1 MTTVKLKLDN
11 EIDVLKEQRSFNNV
25 VRLSFNR
32 FQDGFKEKEI
42 RAYLRDKFDSLNCW
56 FVQCGIKVG
65 QQLFHKHK
73 QTKIIFG
80 GKYNLKRYLKK
91 QISKDEF
98 KENRM
103 LPINIQGQQLHK
115 GNRLFNFDFENN
127 QLEFKLSRTNHRT
140 LKYKVPHKK
149 IRNNLARL
157 QELIDN
163 KQISVTVSLTK
174 SDIYLTFD
182 ESKIT
187 DCNFKDLK
195 RNRVLGIDMNPNY
208 IGVSILEFDEKDNF
222 KILDKRVFDLSR
234 LTAKSGKSS
243 ADRKSKYLTNK
254 LNHET
259 IQIAH
264 DICNL
269 VDYWKCD
276 KVVIEDLSIR
286 SSDKGSGKYFNR
298 LCNNVWKRNLFVNKL
313 KNLSLLCNFSLVEVN
328 PCYTSFIGNVIYGD
342 ETTPDMVAASIE
354 IARRG
359 YKKFEKSWFYPSVRD
374 KKINEQWKQ
383 TLSRFDDWKSAFQ
396 EIKKSKVKYR
406 FLLQDYVQNAVF
418 SKFYSQKQLLKYSF
432 I

>member
-1 MTTVKLKLDN
+1 MTTVKLKLEN
-11 EIDVLKEQRSFNNV
+11 EIDILKEQRSFNNII
-25 VRLSFNR
+25 RLSFNR

-42 RAYLRDKFDSLNCW
+42 RAYLKSKFEGLNCW

-65 QQLFHKHK
+65 NQLFQKHK
-73 QTKIIFG
+73 DKKIIFG
-80 GKYNLKRYLKK
+80 GKHNLKQYLKK
-91 QISKDEF
+91 LISKDEF

-103 LPINIQGQQLHK
+103 LPITIQGEQLHK

-127 QLEFKLSRTNHRT
+127 QLEFKLSRTDHRI

-174 SDIYLTFD
+174 TDINLIFD
-182 ESKIT
+182 ELKIV
-187 DCNFKDLK
+187 DCNFKNLK
-195 RNRVLGIDMNPNY
+195 QNRVLGIDMNPNY
-208 IGVSILEFDEKDNF
+208 IGMSILEFDENNNF
-222 KILDKRVFDLSR
+222 KVLSKQVFDLTK
-234 LTAKSGKSS
+234 LTKKSGKSS
-243 ADRKSKYLTNK
+243 TDKKSKYLTNK

-264 DICNL
+264 DIANL

-286 SSDKGSGKYFNR
+286 SSDKGNGKYFNR
-298 LCNNVWKRNLFVNKL
+298 LCNNVWKRNLFINKL
-313 KNLSLLCNFSLVEVN
+313 KNLSLLCNFGLVEVN
-328 PCYTSFIGNVIYGD
+328 PCYSSFIGNIIYGD
-342 ETTPDMVAASIE
+342 EITPDMIAASIE

-359 YKKFEKSWFYPSVRD
+359 FKKFDKNWFYPSIRD
-374 KKINEQWKQ
+374 EKINEQWKQ

-406 FLLQDYVQNAVF
+406 FLLQNYVQNAVF
-418 SKFYSQKQLLKYSF
+418 SKIHKQKKTSVYQFS
-432 I
+432 